1 MANETSRGKEKRKL
15 ARTDRTPAH
24 GNLQQHTFLTD
35 PSEVKK
41 MEKDLLDLMKDF
53 NEGKLHA
60 FGMSRIN
67 NHFQFSTCEI
77 VKIVC

>member
-1 MANETSRGKEKRKL
+1 MAGETSKGKEKRKL
-15 ARTDRTPAH
+15 GRTDRTPAH
-24 GNLQQHTFLTD
+24 GNLQQHSFLTD

-60 FGMSRIN
+60 FGMNRIRPYF
-67 NHFQFSTCEI
+67 H
-77 VKIVC
+77 